1 MHFILA
7 GALALNSALFVIA
20 NPINYEFLSIGF
32 VSCFLAV
39 VEIVSGLKRKGDRS
53 VTMWEN
59 ERQRIARKLGIVSI
73 FIGTLL
79 SFYGLFELN
88 TTIMGCN
95 AYSCGSLPSS
105 YYVSFYGGLGII
117 AIGGAFVLVS
127 KFMTLK
133 TEKWREQIL
142 AARKSRSYSS

>member
-59 ERQRIARKLGIVSI
+59 ERQRIARKLGIVFI

-79 SFYGLFELN
+79 AFYGLFELN
-88 TTIMGCN
+88 TTIMGCTP
-95 AYSCGSLPSS
+95 YSCGSLPSS
-105 YYVSFYGGLGII
+105 YYVSFYGGLGIT